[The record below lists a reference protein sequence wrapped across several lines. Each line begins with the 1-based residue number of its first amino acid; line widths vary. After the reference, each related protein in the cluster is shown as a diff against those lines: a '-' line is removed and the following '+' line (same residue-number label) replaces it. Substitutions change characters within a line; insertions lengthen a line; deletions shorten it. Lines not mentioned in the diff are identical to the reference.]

1 MIKRVQSM
9 QIRDYNVF
17 FYGKIINVLNMGFK
31 HRYAN
36 ICTERKMSKAEL
48 NKQGAKQGDKKAA

>member
-1 MIKRVQSM
+1 
-9 QIRDYNVF
+9 
-17 FYGKIINVLNMGFK
+17 MGFK

-36 ICTERKMSKAEL
+36 ICAERKKSKAEL